1 PTHSPKNDNTSEM
14 TTFKCI
20 HQTDLSNEIVNL
32 AYRLLKLCNS
42 ARFSAEIGRCLCWT
56 DFAIKA

>member
-1 PTHSPKNDNTSEM
+1 MIIVVDFLKIIDTSEM

-42 ARFSAEIGRCLCWT
+42 ANRGLKGGLCR
-56 DFAIKA
+56 